1 MDLLA
6 SQGGE
11 GDSAAADGW
20 LNNKERRSVVSGSHL
35 RIL

>member
-6 SQGGE
+6 SQGG

-20 LNNKERRSVVSGSHL
+20 FNNKQRRSVVSGSHL